1 MTELF
6 FLVTYEWLSVDF
18 ISLPDAVAK
27 ILAMHFGYKIKNG
40 NGLTKQE
47 KLLDK
52 PVAILTQEVLPV
64 EKSEYDLCPACG
76 EAALAYEEGCKK
88 CYSCGYSE
96 C

>member
-1 MTELF
+1 
-6 FLVTYEWLSVDF
+6 
-18 ISLPDAVAK
+18 
-27 ILAMHFGYKIKNG
+27 MHFGYKVKNG
-40 NGLTKQE
+40 NGVTKEE

-52 PVAILTQEVLPV
+52 PLAVLTQEVLPV